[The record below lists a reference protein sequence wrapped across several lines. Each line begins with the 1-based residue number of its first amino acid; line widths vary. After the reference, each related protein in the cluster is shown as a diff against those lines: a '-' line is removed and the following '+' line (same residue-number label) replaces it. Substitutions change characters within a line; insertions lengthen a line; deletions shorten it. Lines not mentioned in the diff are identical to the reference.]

1 MARNIYVGGLPYD
14 FTEGQLEALFAPFG
28 QVAAARIITDRMT
41 GQSRGFGF
49 VEMPDNAAADRAIA
63 QLNGTPVGGR
73 TITVNEARPR
83 EERSSY
89 GGGRGG
95 RGGRW

>member
-14 FTEGQLEALFAPFG
+14 YTEGQLEALFTPFG
-28 QVAAARIITDRMT
+28 QVDAARIVTDRMT
-41 GQSRGFGF
+41 GYSRGFGF
-49 VEMPDNAAADRAIA
+49 VEMADTAAADRAIA

-83 EERSSY
+83 EERSNY
-89 GGGRGG
+89 GGRGG
-95 RGGRW
+95 RGRW